1 MQIHGIDPPAAG
13 LNQRRL
19 QQIRMV
25 FLANAIAG
33 RQRPE
38 GPLDWARQPGGI
50 TYWEELG
57 SVRLDPVRRRLEVLL
72 LLKGRDGYSAGPD
85 LPVTREYLRLFAD
98 PGDGC
103 LVDAGLLEL
112 AVADCRAGA
121 ARAWACSRTRLS
133 VELPRELGS
142 PERVRAIL
150 SWQDV
155 PPADDPEF
163 RPVFG
168 QRCDHHPETGA
179 AGTPWLRVLRGHGGR
194 GPGPARVAA

>member
-1 MQIHGIDPPAAG
+1 MRMQAIDASAPG

-19 QQIRMV
+19 RQIRMV

-33 RQRPE
+33 RQRPP

-50 TYWEELG
+50 TCWEELG
-57 SVRLDPVRRRLEVLL
+57 SVRLDPARRRLEILL
-72 LLKGRDGYSAGPD
+72 LLKVRDGYSAGPD

-98 PGDGC
+98 PGDGR
-103 LVDAGLLEL
+103 LLDAGLLEL
-112 AVADCRAGA
+112 PVADCRGGA

-133 VELPRELGS
+133 VELPRELGT

-168 QRCDHHPETGA
+168 QRCDHHPETGTG
-179 AGTPWLRVLRGHGGR
+179 GTPWLRVVR
-194 GPGPARVAA
+194 GPGLGGARQAWVAA

>member
-1 MQIHGIDPPAAG
+1 MQIQAIDPAASG

-19 QQIRMV
+19 KQIRMV

-33 RQRPE
+33 RERPQ

-57 SVRLDPVRRRLEVLL
+57 SVRLDPVRRRLEILL

-85 LPVTREYLRLFAD
+85 VPVTREYLRLFAD
-98 PGDGC
+98 RGDGR
-103 LVDAGLLEL
+103 LADAGLLEVP
-112 AVADCRAGA
+112 VADCRGGG

-133 VELPRELGS
+133 VELPRELGT

-150 SWQDV
+150 SWQDA
-155 PPADDPEF
+155 PPAGDPEF

-179 AGTPWLRVLRGHGGR
+179 AGTPWLRVLRGHGAR
-194 GPGPARVAA
+194 GARQAPVAA